1 MDSIID
7 AVQEMKRQ
15 QTAVWE
21 RINSITLVKNSKQTI
36 KRLEN
41 LEEHVQKLDTQCD
54 NNSTK
59 LTDINLL
66 VHSLLEMVNKLVF
79 AVENLQNNRTLG
91 INSDL
96 LDTANK
102 SDNQNINDDS
112 TNSLQNIKIPPT
124 KGFMLDSEDNGENM
138 RDCKLDQNIHNGDS
152 THAINPDQYKTMCPY
167 KTDLSIDVYN
177 VSLCT
182 AQRSHK
188 DDNDFITGAEEP
200 FHRIVNN
207 GKSVCNEEENLRF
220 KNISVQTADN
230 KQLSLSNMNIQKL
243 IHRCTKNK
251 SGYKSTRS
259 NLQGDNRLSF
269 HNSLESFEG
278 NVFSSLT
285 FLVPAELSSEPNI
298 SQNETKYTGI
308 SLKSDSH
315 EKDAT
320 DYTQFITESQE
331 DLHCLKH
338 RADDNIRIR
347 LNEKENQPIK
357 DICIDAIKSPDVAL
371 SDPNIPQT
379 NHRCTKNDFGFKT
392 TRSEIKHDNRV
403 RYHSSSECFEGC
415 EISSSTIEVPMENIP
430 VPNIE
435 QQPFMDDTKVTSP
448 DTWESRPQTQTDL
461 HEDSGL
467 ESYAGFDEM
476 KQPRTI
482 TDWLQLLKQIL
493 TFNAY
498 KHSSSII
505 RRGGGRHITLVL
517 DISERMKGTKF
528 ESMKS
533 AAVHYIEGI
542 REVAM
547 LGMADNIG
555 LAVFGRHS
563 GLILETTNDYSLIL
577 EHIGKLQPNGN
588 APIIGGLLMGLAGV
602 LSGPVGRIGD
612 NALQGHMIIFTDET
626 SGHVFPEMEMNVGV
640 TCLFTIGNFRGR
652 PETSS
657 IQQFISSTQ
666 TKVYYVPVG
675 DRKNNPILEEAVRQT
690 HGKVIQTN
698 EMYRLIRMTQVIG
711 CASQIASE
719 IRYCPHEQTR
729 EVIKRKI
736 RMASSHDD
744 SHDDCLDMVMDFL
757 NPLNMENGQGKF
769 VELSASTLQL
779 GDRVRRGPDWSF
791 GDQDR
796 NLPGTVIGQDEDG
809 IVWVEW
815 DHGQENVYAYD
826 EQRHI
831 YKIMK
836 VNEPRIFVD
845 EIIAV
850 GCKVVRGHDWKFGD
864 TDGGP
869 GSIGTVLDVRR
880 DGKVVVRW
888 DCKRTGLYKVGHK
901 GRFEI
906 RLKDGNAQTSQQA
919 RERIPGRRHARRRSS
934 SDEESEYLSDVTTTS
949 TKHASDYVI
958 PIYSDSTVSA
968 IWEYQEGSDWKKYPD
983 EINVK
988 IERAYQRKQRKTI
1001 FEMDRTTYEVHFS
1014 EMEQENPQNKSK
1026 VTVRRRD

>member
-1 MDSIID
+1 
-7 AVQEMKRQ
+7 
-15 QTAVWE
+15 
-21 RINSITLVKNSKQTI
+21 
-36 KRLEN
+36 
-41 LEEHVQKLDTQCD
+41 
-54 NNSTK
+54 
-59 LTDINLL
+59 
-66 VHSLLEMVNKLVF
+66 
-79 AVENLQNNRTLG
+79 
-91 INSDL
+91 
-96 LDTANK
+96 
-102 SDNQNINDDS
+102 
-112 TNSLQNIKIPPT
+112 
-124 KGFMLDSEDNGENM
+124 
-138 RDCKLDQNIHNGDS
+138 
-152 THAINPDQYKTMCPY
+152 
-167 KTDLSIDVYN
+167 
-177 VSLCT
+177 
-182 AQRSHK
+182 
-188 DDNDFITGAEEP
+188 
-200 FHRIVNN
+200 
-207 GKSVCNEEENLRF
+207 
-220 KNISVQTADN
+220 
-230 KQLSLSNMNIQKL
+230 
-243 IHRCTKNK
+243 
-251 SGYKSTRS
+251 
-259 NLQGDNRLSF
+259 
-269 HNSLESFEG
+269 
-278 NVFSSLT
+278 
-285 FLVPAELSSEPNI
+285 
-298 SQNETKYTGI
+298 
-308 SLKSDSH
+308 
-315 EKDAT
+315 
-320 DYTQFITESQE
+320 
-331 DLHCLKH
+331 
-338 RADDNIRIR
+338 
-347 LNEKENQPIK
+347 
-357 DICIDAIKSPDVAL
+357 
-371 SDPNIPQT
+371 
-379 NHRCTKNDFGFKT
+379 
-392 TRSEIKHDNRV
+392 
-403 RYHSSSECFEGC
+403 
-415 EISSSTIEVPMENIP
+415 
-430 VPNIE
+430 
-435 QQPFMDDTKVTSP
+435 
-448 DTWESRPQTQTDL
+448 
-461 HEDSGL
+461 
-467 ESYAGFDEM
+467 
-476 KQPRTI
+476 
-482 TDWLQLLKQIL
+482 
-493 TFNAY
+493 
-498 KHSSSII
+498 
-505 RRGGGRHITLVL
+505 
-517 DISERMKGTKF
+517 
-528 ESMKS
+528 
-533 AAVHYIEGI
+533 
-542 REVAM
+542 M

-555 LAVFGRHS
+555 LAVFGRQS
-563 GLILETTNDYSLIL
+563 RLILETTNDYSLIL
-577 EHIGKLQPNGN
+577 EHIGKLQPDGN

-652 PETSS
+652 PETDS

-675 DRKNNPILEEAVRQT
+675 DRKNNPILEESVRQT

-809 IVWVEW
+809 IIWVEW

-836 VNEPRIFVD
+836 VNEPRILVD

-888 DCKRTGLYKVGHK
+888 DCKRTGLYKMGHK

-919 RERIPGRRHARRRSS
+919 RDRIPGRRHARRRSS
-934 SDEESEYLSDVTTTS
+934 SDEEGEYLSDVTTTS

-968 IWEYQEGSDWKKYPD
+968 IWEYQEDSDWKKYPD
-983 EINVK
+983 EIIVK

-1026 VTVRRRD
+1026 VTVRRRDVAKVVDSLATHCELKSTKLKEIKELVFTLSEDVNSINEAVRHFKNSYIERIINNGKKSEDAKDRLDIVSVSSSLSGNTDGFPIDKCIPLPEIVTSCPSNNVEKYRQFETNTTDESIEDGGQCDNDNLDVDTPSEENAFQYDNISVSNITDTNCEIDKLDLNCGKKTKNMKLTIYKLCQNLMVKYVERCLGFKSLSTEWNYDNRLSFHSKGFKDTSCSPVSDVKKTVTNKPNIQHQHSDFTDARSQFHSHRSPSSLSGNTDGFPIDKCIPLPEIVTYYPSNNVEKYRQFETIPTDESIEDGGQCDNDNLDVDTPSEENAFQ

>member
-112 TNSLQNIKIPPT
+112 TTTSLQNIKIPPT

-138 RDCKLDQNIHNGDS
+138 RDCKLDQHIHNVDS
-152 THAINPDQYKTMCPY
+152 THEINPDQYKTMCPY

-188 DDNDFITGAEEP
+188 DDSDFITGAEEP
-200 FHRIVNN
+200 FHRTVNN
-207 GKSVCNEEENLRF
+207 GKSVCNEEQNITD

-230 KQLSLSNMNIQKL
+230 KQLSTSNMNIQKP

-269 HNSLESFEG
+269 HNSFEG

-298 SQNETKYTGI
+298 SQNETKYTDI

-315 EKDAT
+315 EKDAA

-338 RADDNIRIR
+338 RADDNIKIR

-357 DICIDAIKSPDVAL
+357 DKCIYAIKSPDVAL

-415 EISSSTIEVPMENIP
+415 ENSSSTIEVPMENIP

-448 DTWESRPQTQTDL
+448 DTWESQPQTQTDL

-467 ESYAGFDEM
+467 ESYGFDEM

-533 AAVHYIEGI
+533 AAVQYIEGKFHN
-542 REVAM
+542 V
-547 LGMADNIG
+547 
-555 LAVFGRHS
+555 
-563 GLILETTNDYSLIL
+563 ILC
-577 EHIGKLQPNGN
+577 
-588 APIIGGLLMGLAGV
+588 M
-602 LSGPVGRIGD
+602 
-612 NALQGHMIIFTDET
+612 
-626 SGHVFPEMEMNVGV
+626 
-640 TCLFTIGNFRGR
+640 
-652 PETSS
+652 
-657 IQQFISSTQ
+657 
-666 TKVYYVPVG
+666 
-675 DRKNNPILEEAVRQT
+675 
-690 HGKVIQTN
+690 
-698 EMYRLIRMTQVIG
+698 
-711 CASQIASE
+711 
-719 IRYCPHEQTR
+719 
-729 EVIKRKI
+729 
-736 RMASSHDD
+736 
-744 SHDDCLDMVMDFL
+744 
-757 NPLNMENGQGKF
+757 
-769 VELSASTLQL
+769 
-779 GDRVRRGPDWSF
+779 
-791 GDQDR
+791 
-796 NLPGTVIGQDEDG
+796 
-809 IVWVEW
+809 
-815 DHGQENVYAYD
+815 
-826 EQRHI
+826 
-831 YKIMK
+831 
-836 VNEPRIFVD
+836 
-845 EIIAV
+845 
-850 GCKVVRGHDWKFGD
+850 
-864 TDGGP
+864 
-869 GSIGTVLDVRR
+869 
-880 DGKVVVRW
+880 
-888 DCKRTGLYKVGHK
+888 
-901 GRFEI
+901 
-906 RLKDGNAQTSQQA
+906 
-919 RERIPGRRHARRRSS
+919 
-934 SDEESEYLSDVTTTS
+934 
-949 TKHASDYVI
+949 
-958 PIYSDSTVSA
+958 
-968 IWEYQEGSDWKKYPD
+968 
-983 EINVK
+983 
-988 IERAYQRKQRKTI
+988 
-1001 FEMDRTTYEVHFS
+1001 
-1014 EMEQENPQNKSK
+1014 
-1026 VTVRRRD
+1026 

>member
-1 MDSIID
+1 MDSMID
-7 AVQEMKRQ
+7 AVQKMKRQ
-15 QTAVWE
+15 QTAVWQ
-21 RINSITLVKNSKQTI
+21 RLNSVTLVENSKQTI

-54 NNSTK
+54 TNSIK
-59 LTDINLL
+59 LADINLL
-66 VHSLLEMVNKLVF
+66 VHSLLEMVNKIAV
-79 AVENLQNNRTLG
+79 AVENLQNNRTLET
-91 INSDL
+91 NS
-96 LDTANK
+96 DTANK
-102 SDNQNINDDS
+102 RDNQ
-112 TNSLQNIKIPPT
+112 TNNHASNTPLQNIKISPT
-124 KGFMLDSEDNGENM
+124 KGFISDSKDNDEKR
-138 RDCKLDQNIHNGDS
+138 RDFKLDQRIHNKDS
-152 THAINPDQYKTMCPY
+152 SHTINPDKYKTMWPY

-182 AQRSHK
+182 EVSQRSHK
-188 DDNDFITGAEEP
+188 DDSDFIPGSEEP
-200 FHRIVNN
+200 FHRTSNN
-207 GKSVCNEEENLRF
+207 GKFVCNEEENLTD
-220 KNISVQTADN
+220 KNISFQTTDN
-230 KQLSLSNMNIQKL
+230 KQLSTSNINIQKS
-243 IHRCTKNK
+243 IHRCTKDK

-259 NLQGDNRLSF
+259 NLQSDNRLSF

-278 NVFSSLT
+278 NVFSSPT
-285 FLVPAELSSEPNI
+285 FRVPVELSLEPNI
-298 SQNETKYTGI
+298 SKTETKYTGI

-315 EKDAT
+315 EEDAA
-320 DYTQFITESQE
+320 DYMQFITESQE
-331 DLHCLKH
+331 DLHRLKH
-338 RADDNIRIR
+338 RADDSIRIQ
-347 LNEKENQPIK
+347 LNEKANKPIK
-357 DICIDAIKSPDVAL
+357 DKCMHAIKSSDVAL
-371 SDPNIPQT
+371 SDANIPQT

-392 TRSEIKHDNRV
+392 TRSEMKYDNRV

-415 EISSSTIEVPMENIP
+415 EISSSKIEIPMENIP

-435 QQPFMDDTKVTSP
+435 QQPFMDDARSKVTSCE
-448 DTWESRPQTQTDL
+448 TWESRPQTQTDL

-467 ESYAGFDEM
+467 ESYGFDEM
-476 KQPRTI
+476 KPPRTI

-517 DISERMKGTKF
+517 DISERMKGPKF
-528 ESMKS
+528 ETMKS
-533 AAVHYIEGI
+533 AAVQYIEGI
-542 REVAM
+542 RQVAM

-555 LAVFGRHS
+555 LAVFGGQSR
-563 GLILETTNDYSLIL
+563 LILETTNDYKSIL
-577 EHIGKLQPNGN
+577 EHIDKLQPNGN

-626 SGHVFPEMEMNVGV
+626 SGLVFPELEMNVGV

-652 PETSS
+652 PETDS
-657 IQQFISSTQ
+657 IQQYISSTQ

-675 DRKNNPILEEAVRQT
+675 DRKNNPILEESVRQT
-690 HGKVIQTN
+690 HGKVIQTS
-698 EMYRLIRMTQVIG
+698 EMHRLVRMTQVIG
-711 CASQIASE
+711 LASQIASE

-736 RMASSHDD
+736 RMGSSHDD

-769 VELSASTLQL
+769 VELSARTLQL

-796 NLPGTVIGQDEDG
+796 NLPGTVIGQDEEG
-809 IVWVEW
+809 IIWVEW

-836 VNEPRIFVD
+836 VSEPRILVD
-845 EIIAV
+845 EMIAV

-864 TDGGP
+864 TNGGP
-869 GSIGTVLDVRR
+869 DSIGTVLDVRR
-880 DGKVVVRW
+880 EGKVVVRW
-888 DCKRTGLYKVGHK
+888 DCKRTGLYKMGHK

-906 RLKDGNAQTSQQA
+906 RLKDGNAQTSRQA
-919 RERIPGRRHARRRSS
+919 RERIPGRRHARRRSM
-934 SDEESEYLSDVTTTS
+934 SDEEDEFVPDVPTTS

-968 IWEYQEGSDWKKYPD
+968 IWEYQDCSDWKKYPD

-1001 FEMDRTTYEVHFS
+1001 IEIDRTTYEVHFS
-1014 EMEQENPQNKSK
+1014 KMEQENPQNKSK